1 MFDNV
6 LRVVFVVWMGLL
18 RSLLTHNIT
27 EHVSVSL
34 SSAYLST
41 WNASYILFWVHLAA
55 AYPIFYM
62 LCCVFC
68 TYIDTWVT
76 WNASYILLEA
86 NYNKENTFKVQFRC
100 FLTIFTQQSHV

>member
-55 AYPIFYM
+55 AYPIFHNVV
-62 LCCVFC
+62 LRVL
-68 TYIDTWVT
+68 YIHR
-76 WNASYILLEA
+76 YIGYLECFI
-86 NYNKENTFKVQFRC
+86 YSFRNE
-100 FLTIFTQQSHV
+100 LQ